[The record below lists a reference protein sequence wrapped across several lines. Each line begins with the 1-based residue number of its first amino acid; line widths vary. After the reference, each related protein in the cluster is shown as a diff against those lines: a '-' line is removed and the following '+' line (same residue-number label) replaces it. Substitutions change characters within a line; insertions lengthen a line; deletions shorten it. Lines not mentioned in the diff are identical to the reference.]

1 MGLNT
6 ENLLY
11 SGKGTTDLY
20 ADYLTMQTLFSNMP
34 VK

>member
-1 MGLNT
+1 MGLDT

-20 ADYLTMQTLFSNMP
+20 ADYWTMQQSFSNMP

>member
-1 MGLNT
+1 MGLDT

-20 ADYLTMQTLFSNMP
+20 AGYWTMQQSFSNMP